1 MMTTGFVII
10 HANNNHNANADEL
23 TTDNAYISKLELA
36 SLKTGTAPF
45 DNDDTPGN
53 DSSESND
60 IVRTYDDVT
69 FTYKYSIT
77 TDDNQSQYTS
87 GRIGIRIELPYSQS
101 VVDFNQDKMLWIDK
115 TTGYE
120 PKITTENINGVQTR
134 VLTAYRMITGTGHNT
149 VIPGSGNIDIVY
161 HVNGAVNGQKIT
173 PKISAWVVPNDKHNR
188 TITADSATFTVS
200 VKPSYNIFTISTNV
214 NVSKYDFS
222 QFNNKKY
229 DSYYNSDLGVRT
241 GNIQK
246 YNIGIEARWPT
257 AEERANKGIKGLET
271 PSGSLTFKITTKSII
286 RDSSNKTIQMSNDDK
301 AQIQPYLWNV
311 SNNDGIRYGNSKS
324 SVAWTNKV
332 SDQVRIPFEG
342 LTVNE
347 QRNSDNTT
355 YTVTVNTD
363 RLANNNY
370 PEAGASGS
378 CGYFTDKK
386 DGTCS
391 NSGKIIIAEMG
402 YIGIDVFNP
411 IDYNDKTLITS
422 KYPNATSVYTVTNI
436 TDFHAISKSGIEIN
450 NEATNNDNSM
460 SMSISLKNSNA
471 YLSSYQNYVNFAC
484 TKYYQTQMGT
494 DCYNWNSN
502 SNYLRSTDIG
512 LHDDN
517 IRITILNGITGN
529 YVGNDE
535 IIALKMLKF
544 NPDYFDFDFNNP
556 PVVGISSKYLK
567 TYYAVKP
574 DGSKWSSNQ
583 ELIKTHVKDL
593 EYYDSYDEASSHG
606 TVIAVLFQ
614 QTAKANTPIYIDGK
628 VKTTAP
634 LGNYGLIG
642 SETIEW
648 SKYYLNDNGY
658 NDDGKL
664 DPYDTTQNTAYEDY
678 MSTIDWLNGYIN
690 DTGLKPLMVANMN
703 AYQQPSYDE
712 NGRLLN
718 GGNNRGGDAMFIVN
732 EKNTV
737 TRSTAQLVN
746 NASKTVYDLDNSERI
761 IDYKVNYT
769 TVSSENN
776 RHNATV
782 YITDTIPAG
791 LTYIDNSGYVD
802 GSYAQNLPLQGI
814 ISGGSRIN
822 PKITKNND
830 GSTTLLFTVPN
841 VYTDGS
847 QHVIN
852 YSVKIGNENDP
863 DNDVTNN
870 MSFLTRSVIEST
882 DNHTEQYKEGKTL
895 SDFTVKINKN
905 GTSSLSI
912 MSMKPY
918 VDISTDFT
926 YDVSITNRAGVL
938 NNPFM
943 VVKLPSNDNDSG
955 NVNYHGSIKLT
966 GFKSKQKLSSD
977 AAFYYTADSKYGN
990 MAVNKI
996 TRTDITDNWVKL
1008 AYDND
1013 TGVISLPSGN
1023 VKPLM
1028 LAYIDGSI
1036 NEGQSN
1042 GFTVTIKPTGN
1053 ESGDVYNMI
1062 ISDGGVL
1069 ISNIVSVVSRTI
1081 SGIAWFDANGNGI
1094 RNTDDKLL
1102 DKVKVSI
1109 TDKNGKTLKDLTGK
1123 DLTTITDGNGYYSF
1137 SNIPSGS
1144 DYQVRFINSND
1155 NLNAMTATLKA
1166 AGSDVTVQNQADSVM
1181 RADDKTK
1188 LDYTV
1193 IMLPVLP
1200 SADDMT
1206 SSSFIL
1212 DNQNSGLTGELPYV
1226 DGIMNVKVTEKLTN
1240 RNLMD
1245 SDAFKVS
1252 ISPSNA
1258 NSPAG
1263 VIKNELVFDKANMSR
1278 IVDINVDSLK
1288 PGSYSYKVSN
1298 VDTHISGVKYD
1309 ENWFTIRITIRNDY
1323 ENFKKAAD
1331 VSMVKFDG
1339 SDAVNELSFI
1349 NVYTGSADMPMTGT
1363 SGILIVLLGLCL
1375 IACVHVVKHI
1385 MLVKYERDKGGAL

>member
-1 MMTTGFVII
+1 MTTCFAII

-45 DNDDTPGN
+45 DNDDMAGN
-53 DSSESND
+53 DSSETND

-69 FTYKYSIT
+69 ATYKYSIT
-77 TDDNQSQYTS
+77 TDDNSQYTS
-87 GRIGIRIELPYSQS
+87 CRIGIRIELPYEQKII
-101 VVDFNQDKMLWIDK
+101 DFNQDKMLWIDK

-134 VLTAYRMITGTGHNT
+134 VLTAYRMITGNGHNT

-173 PKISAWVVPNDKHNR
+173 PKVSAWVVPNDKHNR
-188 TITADSATFTVS
+188 MITAESQTFTVS
-200 VKPSYNIFTISTNV
+200 AKPSYNILTVTN
-214 NVSKYDFS
+214 NIDVSKYDFS
-222 QFNNKKY
+222 QFNNKAY

-241 GNIQK
+241 GNIQR

-271 PSGSLTFKITTKSII
+271 TSGNMTFTITARSII

-311 SNNDGIRYGNSKS
+311 SDHDVIRKRNSHISSAWNNRISE
-324 SVAWTNKV
+324 KV
-332 SDQVRIPFEG
+332 KVPFEG

-355 YTVTVNTD
+355 YTVNVNTD
-363 RLANNNY
+363 RLYNSNY
-370 PEAGASGS
+370 PEGGVTGS

-386 DGTCS
+386 DGVCS
-391 NSGKIIIAEMG
+391 NPGKIIIAEMG
-402 YIGIDVFNP
+402 FIGIDVFNP

-422 KYPNATSVYTVTNI
+422 KYPNAASVYSVANI
-436 TDFHAISKSGIEIN
+436 TDFHAISKSGIQIN
-450 NEATNNDNSM
+450 NETTNTDNSM
-460 SMSISLKNSNA
+460 SMSIKTSMS
-471 YLSSYQNYVNFAC
+471 YVSSYQNYINFTC
-484 TKYYQTQMGT
+484 INYYQSQMGT
-494 DCYNWNSN
+494 DCWNWNSN
-502 SNYLRSTDIG
+502 GNYLRSTDIG
-512 LHDDN
+512 LHDDK
-517 IRITILNGITGN
+517 IRIILFNRITDN
-529 YVGNDE
+529 YQGNDE
-535 IIALKMLKF
+535 IIGLKLFKY
-544 NPDYFDFDFNNP
+544 NPDYFDFNFNNP
-556 PVVGISSKYLK
+556 HVNFDSKYLK

-593 EYYDSYDEASSHG
+593 KYYDSYDEASSHG

-614 QTAKANTPIYIDGK
+614 QTAKAHSFIFIDGK

-634 LGNYGLIG
+634 LGTYGLIG

-664 DPYDTTQNTAYEDY
+664 DPYDETQNTAWRDY

-690 DTGLKPLMVANMN
+690 DTGLKPLMIANMN
-703 AYQQPSYDE
+703 SYKEPSYDE
-712 NGRLLN
+712 NGKLLN
-718 GGNNRGGDAMFIVN
+718 GGNHAGGDAMFIVN

-746 NASKTVYDLDNSERI
+746 NAGKTVYDLDNSERI
-761 IDYKVNYT
+761 IDYKINFT

-776 RHNATV
+776 RHNANV

-791 LTYIDNSGYVD
+791 LNYIDNSGYLD
-802 GSYAQNLPLQGI
+802 GSYKQNLPLQGI

-822 PKITKNND
+822 PKITKNDD

-852 YSVKIGNENDP
+852 YSLKIGNENDP

-870 MSFLTRSVIEST
+870 SAFLTQSVIEST
-882 DNHTEQYKEGKTL
+882 GNHAEKYKEGKTL
-895 SDFTVKINKN
+895 SEFTVRINKN

-926 YDVSITNRAGVL
+926 YNMSITNRAGVL
-938 NNPFM
+938 NNPFI
-943 VVKLPSNDNDSG
+943 VIKLPANDTSDSE

-1013 TGVISLPSGN
+1013 TGVIKMPSGG

-1028 LAYIDGSI
+1028 LAYVDSSI

-1042 GFTVTIKPTGN
+1042 GFTVTVKPTDN
-1053 ESGDVYNMI
+1053 ESGDVYNTV

-1069 ISNIVSVVSRTI
+1069 TSSIVSVVSRTI
-1081 SGIAWFDANGNGI
+1081 SGTAWFDANGNGI

-1123 DLTTITDGNGYYSF
+1123 DLTTTTDGNGYYSF

-1166 AGSDVTVQNQADSVM
+1166 AGSDATVQNQADAVM
-1181 RADDKTK
+1181 RTDDKTK

-1200 SADDMT
+1200 SSDDMT

-1226 DGIMNVKVTEKLTN
+1226 DGAITKQLNQKLVN
-1240 RNLMD
+1240 RNLTD

-1252 ISPSNA
+1252 ILPSNA
-1258 NSPAG
+1258 NSPAD
-1263 VIKNELVFDKANMSR
+1263 VIQNEVSFNRTDGMSR
-1278 IVDINVDSLK
+1278 SVSINVGKLK

-1298 VDTHISGVKYD
+1298 VDTNIFGVKYD

-1323 ENFKKAAD
+1323 DDFKKTAD
-1331 VSMVKFDG
+1331 VSMVKYDG
-1339 SDAVNELSFI
+1339 SDAVNELSWI
-1349 NVYTGSADMPMTGT
+1349 NTFTGSSNMPMTGM
-1363 SGILIVLLGLCL
+1363 SSILIVLIGLCL

-1385 MLVKYERDKGGAL
+1385 MLVKYE